1 MPEGAPFT
9 AEQVVSLEAKLK
21 DFYNQLPEE
30 EKPVVEAILDLA
42 FAEVS
47 GYAQGS
53 LLDLGWS
60 FYPSYPG
67 GLTTEE
73 GDQKHQ
79 VTPL

>member
-1 MPEGAPFT
+1 MPEGAPFA

-30 EKPVVEAILDLA
+30 EKPVFEAILDLA

-60 FYPSYPG
+60 FYPSYRG
-67 GLTTEE
+67 GLITAE
-73 GDQKHQ
+73 DDAKPQ
-79 VTPL
+79 VTPM

>member
-9 AEQVVSLEAKLK
+9 AEQVVSLEARLK
-21 DFYNQLPEE
+21 DFYNQLPED

-47 GYAQGS
+47 GFAQGS

-60 FYPSYPG
+60 FYPSYRG

-73 GDQKHQ
+73 GAQHHQ